1 MAQPLSAFESG
12 STIEKRHR
20 RGPRPSKNSSG
31 GFTKQSEDPI
41 AFGDWHPSLEEA
53 MQQAVRFRM
62 ERDAAILD
70 RQHAFDALR
79 DLQAAS
85 ARSADGSGIGT
96 AHHVP
101 PSAFTAELLR
111 KDALIEQ
118 ASREFSQLV
127 GQRERDHADSIA
139 THMRC
144 TSELLA
150 AERNIRAAEVRAH
163 ESNTAVERL
172 TRAAEIRAHES
183 NTALAAARHDLAA
196 ANSQAE
202 HATELLKETRAKLC
216 DADKAFVAQRALRR
230 AAEINLQKAEHSIST
245 LLRELRAADRADPAL
260 RKAPPANSPSSTAT
274 PSTASGPQPPSI
286 PSRDSG
292 TSFFHSLALPY
303 WNGVYLDEDIRRR
316 LREFPLAG
324 ATEASSDDDQDQNSG
339 LSSCSHASSTRRRFA
354 RSPNLADGASSSS
367 AAKRRSSGPE
377 SPANG
382 FGDERRAAA
391 GPTKTGLRDA

>member
-1 MAQPLSAFESG
+1 MAQPLSAFE
-12 STIEKRHR
+12 TDRTVKPPR
-20 RGPRPSKNSSG
+20 RGPRSEKNRSG
-31 GFTKQSEDPI
+31 GFPRQAEDSI
-41 AFGDWHPSLEEA
+41 AIEDWHPSLEEA
-53 MQQAVRFRM
+53 MHQAVRFRM
-62 ERDAAILD
+62 ERDAAIID

-85 ARSADGSGIGT
+85 ARSADGSGIGM

-101 PSAFTAELLR
+101 PSAFTAELLKR
-111 KDALIEQ
+111 DALIEQ

-139 THMRC
+139 NHMRC

-150 AERNIRAAEVRAH
+150 AERNIRAAEARAH

-196 ANSQAE
+196 ANTQAE

-230 AAEINLQKAEHSIST
+230 AAEINLQKAEHNIST
-245 LLRELRAADRADPAL
+245 LLLELRAAERADPAL
-260 RKAPPANSPSSTAT
+260 RKTPLAHSSSSTAT
-274 PSTASGPQPPSI
+274 SSTASGPQLPPT

-292 TSFFHSLALPY
+292 TSFFHSLDLPDR
-303 WNGVYLDEDIRRR
+303 NGVYLDEDSRHR
-316 LREFPLAG
+316 LREVSLAR
-324 ATEASSDDDQDQNSG
+324 AKEASSDDEHDQNSG
-339 LSSCSHASSTRRRFA
+339 QSSCSHASSTRHRPE
-354 RSPNLADGASSSS
+354 RSTNLADGASSSS
-367 AAKRRSSGPE
+367 TTKRRSSGSE
-377 SPANG
+377 SPANS
-382 FGDERRAAA
+382 FGGERRAAA
-391 GPTKTGLRDA
+391 GSTRTGFRNA